1 MNSKSKLRLRFRWRR
16 DEGPKILV
24 TILLMFFVI
33 CHSILLTVLILA
45 SDKVNVNTETT
56 ETTVETT
63 IETTFETTI
72 ETTVET
78 TTLTTTETTTEATSE
93 TTTEATTEGAVQLGV
108 FEITGYCPCEK
119 CCGKGAR
126 GITATGT
133 KATAGRTIAVNPNVI
148 PYGTKVRINGQ
159 EFIAEDTGGVKGN
172 VIDMYFD
179 THDEALSWGRKHEVV
194 EMVEVG

>member
-72 ETTVET
+72 ETTVE
-78 TTLTTTETTTEATSE
+78 TTTETTTEATSE